1 VGGREEGQRDRAS
14 CSSLSMISHAAAAVV
29 MPACPATRVA
39 IKCIEGVFNTT
50 VDAKR
55 TLREVRVLTS
65 LAGAA
70 RSRAVG

>member
-1 VGGREEGQRDRAS
+1 MGEWQWFVWEGAT
-14 CSSLSMISHAAAAVV
+14 CSPLAMISHAAAAVV
-29 MPACPATRVA
+29 MPACPETRVA

-55 TLREVRVLTS
+55 TLREVRVLAS

-70 RSRAVG
+70 RSRAVA